1 MSRIV
6 QLSSSQFQFPI
17 PFPSNYRTSTTWFR
31 QRVQQREFR
40 LRERE
45 LERLRDL
52 ARNQM
57 DILMATWMV
66 AAMAVTT
73 KILKATMPGEI
84 NVLIEIL
91 LAAVQLLA

>member
-1 MSRIV
+1 M
-6 QLSSSQFQFPI
+6 
-17 PFPSNYRTSTTWFR
+17 
-31 QRVQQREFR
+31 
-40 LRERE
+40 
-45 LERLRDL
+45 

-66 AAMAVTT
+66 AAMAETT